1 MKLIKLPFNSCS
13 VTAGFLAAR
22 GNKVSV
28 RKEINKAIPKHFP
41 NQFIL
46 AKKNDFHENAVKLS
60 KWNYLFS
67 DAKRSHTAISAKLI
81 FIEENENL
89 VIEINKDKEVN
100 DLDVQLSTP
109 GRFGN
114 FHCISQRSEYL
125 I

>member
-67 DAKRSHTAISAKLI
+67 D
-81 FIEENENL
+81 
-89 VIEINKDKEVN
+89 
-100 DLDVQLSTP
+100 VQHSTP